1 SRRRH
6 TRSKRDWSS
15 DVCSSDLVFVGP
27 MVPPVS
33 GDTTIL
39 DTPEWWMGKGF
50 DEIVDYRYSLLRGYT
65 RADIL
70 EAREGSKVIDTL
82 QEVAMMTKPVET
94 ELVLAKP
101 PRKVL
106 DMREDSQ
113 PFGPIAPLASFQT
126 GNSSVDDRIEKAFYD
141 RDLRA

>member
-1 SRRRH
+1 AP
-6 TRSKRDWSS
+6 RSVGACRGG
-15 DVCSSDLVFVGP
+15 VFVGRFAYP
-27 MVPPVS
+27 IVFVRPVAPPVS

-50 DEIVDYRYSLLRGYT
+50 DEIVDYRYSLLRGYS
-65 RADIL
+65 RAHIMD
-70 EAREGSKVIDTL
+70 AQKGGKVIDTL

-126 GNSSVDDRIEKAFYD
+126 VNSSVDARIE
-141 RDLRA
+141 